1 MADEQPAPAAAPA
14 TQTRHERLAAR
25 RAGRTPAERRAHA
38 GDVVGHVS
46 NGLKLLTLGR
56 SNPVSGIVGRV
67 ADGLK
72 EGAGEAPNRK
82 QLASNTTRGS
92 KS

>member
-1 MADEQPAPAAAPA
+1 MSHKLPQK
-14 TQTRHERLAAR
+14 
-25 RAGRTPAERRAHA
+25 RTPQEHKSHA

-46 NGLKLLTLGR
+46 NGLTLLTCGLP
-56 SNPVSGIVGRV
+56 NPVSGIVGRV

-82 QLASNTTRGS
+82 HLASNPRRKDEGA
-92 KS
+92 